1 MADVKILNKDE
12 IECLEEI
19 VNISFGSAASVIA
32 DLFESFATLSIPSLE
47 VVDSQNLNDHISKYY
62 VEKEDIYLAT
72 QAFKGAFEGETIF
85 FIDDESAL
93 NLVKLL
99 FEINEVN
106 RRPIDIE
113 QNDINSAI
121 LEISNIV
128 SSSCISKIGELLNT
142 SILFSAPVI
151 ELSENQHLLFD
162 NQSLDCEQVIV
173 IETTLKFKDK
183 NISAYLAILPSN
195 YSFGWLQKALQEFL
209 ESYGV

>member
-1 MADVKILNKDE
+1 MAEVNLLDNNE

-47 VVDSQNLNDHISKYY
+47 LIDSINLNEHISKYY
-62 VEKEDIYLAT
+62 AEKDDIYLAT
-72 QAFKGAFEGETIF
+72 QEFKGAFEGETIF
-85 FIDDESAL
+85 FIDDESAI

-99 FEINEVN
+99 FTINDVN
-106 RRPIDIE
+106 KRVIDIE
-113 QNDINSAI
+113 QNDINGAI

-128 SSSCISKIGELLNT
+128 SSSCISKIGELLNS
-142 SILFSAPVI
+142 SILFSAPII
-151 ELSENQHLLFD
+151 ELSENQHTLFN
-162 NQSLDCEQVIV
+162 NQELDCEQVIV
-173 IETTLKFKDK
+173 IETTLEFRDK

>member
-1 MADVKILNKDE
+1 MAEIKILNNDE

-47 VVDSQNLNDHISKYY
+47 IVNSNSLNGHISRYY
-62 VEKEDIYLAT
+62 VSKDDIYLAT
-72 QAFKGAFEGETIF
+72 QEFKGAFEGETIF
-85 FIDDESAL
+85 FIDDESAI

-99 FEINEVN
+99 FEINDVN
-106 RRPIDIE
+106 KREIDIE
-113 QNDINSAI
+113 QNDINGAI

-151 ELSENQHLLFD
+151 ELSDNQRTMFD
-162 NQSLDCEQVIV
+162 NQLLDCEQVIV
-173 IETTLKFKDK
+173 IETNLEFKDK
-183 NISAYLAILPSN
+183 NINAYLAILPSN